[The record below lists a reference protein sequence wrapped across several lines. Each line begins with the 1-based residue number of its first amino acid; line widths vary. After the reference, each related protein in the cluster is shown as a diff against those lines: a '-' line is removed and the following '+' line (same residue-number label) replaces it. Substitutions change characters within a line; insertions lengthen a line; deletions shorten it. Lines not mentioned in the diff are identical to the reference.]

1 MACPAKPASIRV
13 WHNNKTHTSD
23 CACAVFTESEEQK
36 FRYFCQHTSSAFRRT
51 FEREK
56 LVAMIEKHENN
67 IRRNAVL
74 STFLE
79 KIQDST
85 DLPAVARQI
94 VNAAK
99 KIGFCAGANFYRIEK
114 NAASEEAFLNV
125 SVVLTDTEGEH
136 FVTQIRM
143 GTEIHEKRLD
153 IGRGIPGEVRRQ
165 GLAVIV
171 NQPSTTAF
179 FDAEVDEPRDGGN
192 CRNALGVPV
201 FSKEDPSRVIAVLVL
216 FNSLQTTE
224 KGLSDRDF
232 DLEDIDRLHNF
243 AEWIA
248 ILLRVPRDIQVPLTT
263 INTILSSVMEGSLG
277 NKVLQ
282 EHSKTQESLFLQRQ
296 TLNPNLKQFPS
307 REFTFLQR
315 SASWQAISDSITAYT
330 SCQALV
336 AFQLVSGEENSLQC
350 IYPTASAGHRL
361 HVPAGI
367 MKEVNMLEASLCIP
381 LHVLVLKDVAD
392 QCV

>member
-1 MACPAKPASIRV
+1 M
-13 WHNNKTHTSD
+13 
-23 CACAVFTESEEQK
+23 FTESEEQK

-56 LVAMIEKHENN
+56 LVAMIEKHEDNF
-67 IRRNAVL
+67 RRNAAL

-85 DLPAVARQI
+85 DLPAVGRQI
-94 VNAAK
+94 VNAGK
-99 KIGFCAGANFYRIEK
+99 KLGFCSGANFYRVEK
-114 NAASEEAFLNV
+114 NAASGEMLMNT
-125 SVVLTDTEGEH
+125 SVDLKDTKGEH

-143 GTEIHEKRLD
+143 GSTIHEKRVD
-153 IGRGIPGEVRRQ
+153 IQRGIPGEVRRQ

-201 FSKEDPSRVIAVLVL
+201 FSKEDPSRVIGVLVL

-224 KGLSDRDF
+224 KGLGDRDF
-232 DLEDIDRLHNF
+232 DVEDIERLRNF
-243 AEWIA
+243 AEWVA

-263 INTILSSVMEGSLG
+263 INTILSSVMEESLG
-277 NKVLQ
+277 NKVLG
-282 EHSKTQESLFLQRQ
+282 EHSKKQEFLLKQRQ
-296 TLNPNLKQFPS
+296 TSNPNHKHVPS
-307 REFTFLQR
+307 QDSAFSQQI
-315 SASWQAISDSITAYT
+315 ASWQAVSESIMACTR
-330 SCQALV
+330 CQALV
-336 AFQLVSGEENSLQC
+336 TFQLVSEETDVITC
-350 IYPTASAGHRL
+350 IYPAESAGHRL

-367 MKEVNMLEASLCIP
+367 MKEVDMLTGSMFIMSR
-381 LHVLVLKDVAD
+381 VLVPKVISD
-392 QCV
+392 QCALSRNSNKNPRTRAQY